1 MGIWVEGR
9 TEEANADQAS
19 GGPTAESRPRKQL
32 WLPPPQQS
40 HSGSYIRRTW
50 RLTTR
55 WSFQPLTEPKELIE
69 HYADSQQHQ
78 QRHDD
83 GGRHSFI
90 IPSPHRHRFTASDA
104 GYNPC
109 RVVENQGC
117 VLCPAQAV
125 AAATRALSSQR
136 PNRPSLPR
144 SCAGLVRD
152 VSCRAI
158 HRSTSRITERLG
170 DR

>member
-1 MGIWVEGR
+1 VALLLRRQPKLLPRPRLSSRPATRLVGVGLFGS
-9 TEEANADQAS
+9 ALHLDPHKS
-19 GGPTAESRPRKQL
+19 GGSTAESRPRKQL

-40 HSGSYIRRTW
+40 HSGSYIGRSW

-104 GYNPC
+104 GYKLTHAGLWRT
-109 RVVENQGC
+109 RVAFC
-117 VLCPAQAV
+117 A
-125 AAATRALSSQR
+125 
-136 PNRPSLPR
+136 LPR
-144 SCAGLVRD
+144 RWP
-152 VSCRAI
+152 RQP
-158 HRSTSRITERLG
+158 ER
-170 DR
+170 

>member
-19 GGPTAESRPRKQL
+19 GGPTAESRPRKPL

-40 HSGSYIRRTW
+40 HSGSYIGRSW
-50 RLTTR
+50 RLTTRTR

-69 HYADSQQHQ
+69 HYADSEQHQ

-104 GYNPC
+104 GYKLTHAGLWRT
-109 RVVENQGC
+109 RVAFC
-117 VLCPAQAV
+117 A
-125 AAATRALSSQR
+125 
-136 PNRPSLPR
+136 LPR
-144 SCAGLVRD
+144 RWP
-152 VSCRAI
+152 RQP
-158 HRSTSRITERLG
+158 ER
-170 DR
+170 